1 MSLDERLPCSAHSRL
16 TGLNNVTDLRLEE
29 NRT

>member
-1 MSLDERLPCSAHSRL
+1 MRMDERLPGSAHSRL
-16 TGLNNVTDLRLEE
+16 TGLNNVTALPLDE